1 MTSAVPQQQQHQEQR
16 DPVPSTSRVT
26 TEIPPVTPTPSP
38 LRIPEVLDHI
48 FSYVDN
54 HSLCQSVILVC
65 RQWFWMN
72 RHRMIRGLI
81 FDGYSDALKLNKVL
95 SRLPG
100 AGRLCWF
107 TGRDESRE
115 AHWAQLRKVLKRN
128 HDQHLQIQLRQ
139 YQHVDQGSSDEELQ
153 EDSITK
159 RLLSYAPLRELEI
172 IGGIDIGTSLPP
184 ILPCLHAL
192 TRLQLELSCDTT
204 LQMGQLLRACPMLKV
219 FHASALSK
227 HCLELPGPW
236 FPFVKDSQKQRP
248 LRLSSL
254 VLERVKLPQYSLED
268 LLLITPQLLELKL
281 IGLLKVNPAHPQDEV
296 WPSVQY
302 DPAQFFQHVR
312 SLDLSLRSFH
322 FSIRDQPLSTLELRE
337 MMFDVVRLSPGSRG
351 EWALWTP
358 DLTPT
363 MLRNLQEVPNV
374 VTTLEIYCETMSNCG
389 PDSGLHRYLC
399 TSPHLMHL
407 RAPKT
412 AYLVEH
418 LDVHQRLRGRYL
430 AAAGPAQ
437 TIQPGIWMCR
447 NLQTLHLAFHS
458 RRDSTLSSPL
468 NGRLIFGY
476 LSRVCP
482 QLRDLAIFTTESC
495 MLNSRI
501 YAPVLHTRLQGG
513 LCLLA
518 RLKNLERLR
527 IGSSERLIAYKNWDL
542 KWMVTNKHSFKDR
555 KQRRKIVSEWVDLLV
570 DDDKQEVLRI
580 QTHGQSGSS
589 SSSSSAVPDKLEQ
602 DENDDNGG
610 MAQLKKELSHLG
622 LLVDVKEMIEEMDSD
637 EFECWKSLRKISL
650 YRDGQVGLRPDQ
662 EIQRL
667 IS

>member
-1 MTSAVPQQQQHQEQR
+1 
-16 DPVPSTSRVT
+16 
-26 TEIPPVTPTPSP
+26 
-38 LRIPEVLDHI
+38 
-48 FSYVDN
+48 
-54 HSLCQSVILVC
+54 
-65 RQWFWMN
+65 MN
-72 RHRMIRGLI
+72 RHRVIRGLI
-81 FDGYSDALKLNKVL
+81 FDGYSDTQKLDEVL

-100 AGRLCWF
+100 AGRLCWL
-107 TGRDESRE
+107 TGRDVSRE

-128 HDQHLQIQLRQ
+128 HDQYLQNQLRQ
-139 YQHVDQGSSDEELQ
+139 YQYVDQSSSSDEELQ

-159 RLLSYAPLRELEI
+159 RLLTDAPLQELEI

-184 ILPCLHAL
+184 ILPCLYAL

-204 LQMGQLLRACPMLKV
+204 LQMGQLLRACPMLKDL
-219 FHASALSK
+219 HASSLST

-236 FPFVKDSQKQRP
+236 FPFIKDSHKRRP
-248 LRLSSL
+248 LRLLSL
-254 VLERVKLPQYSLED
+254 VLERVRLPQYSLED
-268 LLLITPQLLELKL
+268 LLLITPKLQELKL

-302 DPAQFFQHVR
+302 DPSRLFQHIR

-322 FSIRDQPLSTLELRE
+322 FSIRDQPLSTPELRE
-337 MMFDVVRLSPGSRG
+337 MMFDVIRLSPGSRG
-351 EWALWTP
+351 EWAFWTS
-358 DLTPT
+358 DLTPM
-363 MLRNLQEVPNV
+363 MLLNLKEVPNV
-374 VTTLEIYCETMSNCG
+374 VTTLEIYSEAVSTCG

-418 LDVHQRLRGRYL
+418 MDLHQRLRGRYL

-437 TIQPGIWMCR
+437 TIQPGIWRCR

-518 RLKNLERLR
+518 RLKYLERLR
-527 IGSSERLIAYKNWDL
+527 IGSSERLIAYKSCDL
-542 KWMVTNKHSFKDR
+542 TWMVTNKLSSNDR
-555 KQRRKIVSEWVDLLV
+555 RQRRKIVSEWGELLA
-570 DDDKQEVLRI
+570 DDEKQELLRI

-589 SSSSSAVPDKLEQ
+589 SCASSADPDNKKQ
-602 DENDDNGG
+602 NENGGDHGG
-610 MAQLKKELSHLG
+610 MAQLKKELRHLG
-622 LLVDVKEMIEEMDSD
+622 LLVDVKEMIDEMDSD
-637 EFECWKSLRKISL
+637 EFQCWKSLRKISL
-650 YRDGQVGLRPDQ
+650 YRDGEVGLRPDQ